1 MKAIDEILD
10 DLVDI
15 IVSMETNRKK
25 DPWVVLHCTTLSEV
39 EAAIRNHS
47 FIQSHIIR
55 GVKLMLKHRSTTEL
69 CLEIKCSSTY
79 TSMWISVTIEEAD
92 ASLKLILRR
101 LEEAEEYE
109 ECAEIAHLIREC
121 EKLKSE
127 LNETE

>member
-1 MKAIDEILD
+1 
-10 DLVDI
+10 
-15 IVSMETNRKK
+15 
-25 DPWVVLHCTTLSEV
+25 
-39 EAAIRNHS
+39 
-47 FIQSHIIR
+47 
-55 GVKLMLKHRSTTEL
+55 
-69 CLEIKCSSTY
+69 
-79 TSMWISVTIEEAD
+79 MWISVTIEEAD